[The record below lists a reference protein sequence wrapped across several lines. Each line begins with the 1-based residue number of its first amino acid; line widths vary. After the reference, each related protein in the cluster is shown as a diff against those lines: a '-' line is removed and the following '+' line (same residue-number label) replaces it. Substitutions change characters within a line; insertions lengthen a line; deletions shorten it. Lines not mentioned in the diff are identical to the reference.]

1 MSRLL
6 AILCVSSLGV
16 SASAEPLSEKQKIEV
31 LITTVENLKD
41 AVFVRN
47 GTEHDAAAAGKHLRD
62 KWAHDRKN
70 IATARDFI
78 VRVGSGSS
86 MTGSP
91 YLIRF
96 RDGREVK
103 TGDFFVAELRRLE
116 R

>member
-1 MSRLL
+1 M
-6 AILCVSSLGV
+6 LCVL
-16 SASAEPLSEKQKIEV
+16 SAALPAEAEPLSEKQKIEV
-31 LITTVENLKD
+31 LISTVENLKN

-86 MTGSP
+86 ITGSP

-103 TGDFFVAELRRLE
+103 TGDFFLAELQRLE
-116 R
+116 AR